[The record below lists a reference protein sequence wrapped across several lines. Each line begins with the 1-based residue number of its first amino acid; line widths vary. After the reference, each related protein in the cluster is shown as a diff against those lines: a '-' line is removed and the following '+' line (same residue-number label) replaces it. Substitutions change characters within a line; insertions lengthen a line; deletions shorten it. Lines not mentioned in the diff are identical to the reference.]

1 MKSDRLLS
9 ILLQLQNYGKL
20 TTGQLA
26 EKLEVTKR
34 TIIRDMDALSAAG
47 VPVYAERGPQGG
59 WTLSPQYR
67 TQLTGM
73 KAEELAALFFSSQGG
88 LLQDLGMHKHYEL
101 AFEKLLAA
109 SPDSIRLNAQTVR
122 QKIHI
127 DGAGWHQ
134 SIETFPLLPAIQEAV
149 WEERKLLITYNKD
162 TETVSRTID
171 PLGLVSKQSIW
182 YVVAASE
189 DIVKSY
195 RISRLLT
202 ADKLDEHFSAPD
214 NFELDRFWEQST
226 MRFIREL
233 PRYHATIEI
242 AETAFDAFKQR
253 RYLQVISHSPPHKGI
268 ISAEVQFNT
277 LESACQIML
286 SFGPH
291 VTAVAPHEL
300 RSKLIETIE
309 AMRVAYTLR

>member
-73 KAEELAALFFSSQGG
+73 KAEELAALFFSSQGS

-109 SPDSIRLNAQTVR
+109 SPDSVRLNAQTVR

-134 SIETFPLLPAIQEAV
+134 SIESFPLLPTIQEAV
-149 WEERKLLITYNKD
+149 WEERKLLITYQKD
-162 TETVSRTID
+162 TETVTRVID
-171 PLGLVSKQSIW
+171 PLGLVAKQSIW
-182 YVVAASE
+182 YVVAAAE
-189 DIVKSY
+189 EMIKSY

-202 ADKLDEHFSAPD
+202 ADKQEEHFFVPD
-214 NFELDRFWEQST
+214 SFELDRFWEQST

-233 PRYHATIEI
+233 PRYDATVEI
-242 AETAFDAFKQR
+242 AETKFDAFKQR
-253 RYLQVISHSPPHKGI
+253 RYLQVKDHSAPREGM

-277 LESACQIML
+277 LESACQIIL
-286 SFGPH
+286 SFGAG
-291 VTAVAPHEL
+291 VRAIAPPEL
-300 RSKLIETIE
+300 RTKLVETIE
-309 AMRVAYTLR
+309 AMRNAYRT

>member
-73 KAEELAALFFSSQGG
+73 KAEELAALFFNSQGG

-109 SPDSIRLNAQTVR
+109 SPDSVRLNAQTVR

-134 SIETFPLLPAIQEAV
+134 SIETFPLLPTIQEAV
-149 WEERKLLITYNKD
+149 WEERKLLITYQKD
-162 TETVSRTID
+162 TETVTRVID
-171 PLGLVSKQSIW
+171 PLGLVAKQSIW
-182 YVVAASE
+182 YVIAAAE
-189 DIVKSY
+189 GMIKSY

-214 NFELDRFWEQST
+214 SFELDTFWEQST

-242 AETAFDAFKQR
+242 MAPEFDAFRQR
-253 RYLQVISHSPPHKGI
+253 RYLQVISHSPPREGMI
-268 ISAEVQFNT
+268 TAEVQFNT
-277 LESACQIML
+277 MESACQIIL
-286 SFGPH
+286 SFGAS
-291 VTAVAPHEL
+291 VIAIAPQEL
-300 RSKLIETIE
+300 RDKLTETIE
-309 AMRVAYTLR
+309 AMRDAYRN